1 MKHRWPNSIH
11 SQIEAVFHSIRS
23 IREEKLNSPLG
34 IYDNR
39 GYLECISYA
48 QTLGCNNCCKIRST
62 LDTQS
67 GLSWTPNPEVT
78 GHPIRF

>member
-1 MKHRWPNSIH
+1 MVDSTYGVV
-11 SQIEAVFHSIRS
+11 A
-23 IREEKLNSPLG
+23 
-34 IYDNR
+34 
-39 GYLECISYA
+39 
-48 QTLGCNNCCKIRST
+48 CKIRST